1 MENRSFDHVLGWL
14 KSSWPNIDNESNP
27 LFVSSPSS
35 PTIPLTDINGPTS
48 TSILA
53 TPSRPSMSKSSD
65 PTTPFHAL
73 FHMREFRRE
82 EMKRHSKVARM
93 LKDLSLRCQ
102 EEFTTT
108 VSVQRNE
115 STEYKQEIN
124 AKLKREGEIFGV
136 IVIVPYLDNYDLV
149 LLKTMA
155 ICEYGVHTISAVM
168 KGDDDTFVRVDAV
181 IDEARKVPD
190 GTSFYIRNINYY
202 HKPFRYG
209 KCTVTYEGGGDAI
222 ASIYETTWDIVDPR
236 AMDQIK

>member
-35 PTIPLTDINGPTS
+35 PTIPLTDINDPTS
-48 TSILA
+48 TPILA
-53 TPSRPSMSKSSD
+53 TPSWPSMSKSSD

-102 EEFTTT
+102 E
-108 VSVQRNE
+108 
-115 STEYKQEIN
+115 
-124 AKLKREGEIFGV
+124 
-136 IVIVPYLDNYDLV
+136 
-149 LLKTMA
+149 
-155 ICEYGVHTISAVM
+155 VHTISAVM

-190 GTSFYIRNINYY
+190 G
-202 HKPFRYG
+202 
-209 KCTVTYEGGGDAI
+209 GDAI